1 MFIYLE
7 TLSKSDCLIIIII
20 RLFEACLSTNYK
32 FSSMKMLKG
41 SSCWRRIVKLLI
53 WSFTIV
59 RAIYTISTTIHSVRK
74 AIIMVVNNIV
84 TFNLHNIIHFSPE
97 NVIQYIRRLV
107 LSNKTTRV
115 GSIYRFL
122 FLILPQR
129 ENVILIP
136 YSIVLPAIDQEI
148 GKYLFLSREN
158 NYIDK
163 VLDA

>member
-1 MFIYLE
+1 
-7 TLSKSDCLIIIII
+7 
-20 RLFEACLSTNYK
+20 
-32 FSSMKMLKG
+32 
-41 SSCWRRIVKLLI
+41 
-53 WSFTIV
+53 
-59 RAIYTISTTIHSVRK
+59 
-74 AIIMVVNNIV
+74 MVVNNIV

-107 LSNKTTRV
+107 LSDKTTRV
-115 GSIYRFL
+115 GLIYRFL

-136 YSIVLPAIDQEI
+136 YFIVLPAIDQEI

>member
-1 MFIYLE
+1 
-7 TLSKSDCLIIIII
+7 
-20 RLFEACLSTNYK
+20 
-32 FSSMKMLKG
+32 
-41 SSCWRRIVKLLI
+41 
-53 WSFTIV
+53 
-59 RAIYTISTTIHSVRK
+59 
-74 AIIMVVNNIV
+74 MVVNNIV

-115 GSIYRFL
+115 GLIYRFL

>member
-1 MFIYLE
+1 
-7 TLSKSDCLIIIII
+7 
-20 RLFEACLSTNYK
+20 
-32 FSSMKMLKG
+32 
-41 SSCWRRIVKLLI
+41 
-53 WSFTIV
+53 
-59 RAIYTISTTIHSVRK
+59 
-74 AIIMVVNNIV
+74 MVVNNIV

-107 LSNKTTRV
+107 LSDKTTRV
-115 GSIYRFL
+115 GLIYRFL